1 MKREVLDALRSHFR
15 PEFLNRVDETV
26 VFRGLSREDLRQIV
40 DIQLTHLRKRLA
52 ERHIELSLS
61 DAAKDHFAA
70 TGYDPVY
77 GARPL
82 KRLLQRELET
92 ALARKILGGE
102 LPDHSRVEV
111 GMRGGE
117 LTFRVAPL
125 AEAA

>member
-1 MKREVLDALRSHFR
+1 V
-15 PEFLNRVDETV
+15 
-26 VFRGLSREDLRQIV
+26 
-40 DIQLTHLRKRLA
+40 
-52 ERHIELSLS
+52 LS

-92 ALARKILGGE
+92 ALARKILAGD

-111 GMRGGE
+111 GVHAGKLE
-117 LTFRVAPL
+117 FSVAPL